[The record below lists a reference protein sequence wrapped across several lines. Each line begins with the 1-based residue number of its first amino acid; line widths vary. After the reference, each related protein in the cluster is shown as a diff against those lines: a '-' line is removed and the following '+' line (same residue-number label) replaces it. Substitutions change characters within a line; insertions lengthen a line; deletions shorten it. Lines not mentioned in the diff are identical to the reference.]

1 MSPWPSTIDT
11 SLDASIASVWQSPLD
26 SARAIWSNI
35 IGPDIVEVPL
45 GGQWHVVP
53 LDAFLTLPGI
63 PAGWEPLAGAIDYG
77 TAAYFGMPEDPSG
90 LESAGWT
97 LDDALL
103 HEMGHALGFVDQQDD
118 GSGLYDYAGNHMLS
132 AANVEF
138 AQARHGT
145 DDGDNRIEVFGDA
158 GGTMSGGRGNDSIT
172 GADGSEIIYGN
183 QGADLLTGAGNAD
196 TLYGGQDGDTLSG
209 GTGADV
215 LYGNL
220 GDDVLVGGDGLDTLF
235 GGQGSDTLVGG
246 EGDVLIGGRGND
258 VFVTAHPDSITDFR
272 PEEGDAIHAPVGL
285 IGVPPTY
292 DDGVIG

>member
-1 MSPWPSTIDT
+1 MTWQIT
-11 SLDASIASVWQSPLD
+11 LDARLAPVWRD
-26 SARAIWSNI
+26 AFDDATAMWS
-35 IGPDIVEVPL
+35 DIVEPDFQEIAI
-45 GGQWHVVP
+45 GAPKAVVP
-53 LDAFLTLPGI
+53 LDELLALRLPGV
-63 PAGWEPLAGAIDYG
+63 PANWSPLAMAWSDG
-77 TAAYFGMPEDPSG
+77 TTGYVGLPYDPSG
-90 LESAGWT
+90 LISAGWT
-97 LDDALL
+97 LGNTLA
-103 HEMGHALGFVDQQDD
+103 HEIGHLMGFADQQDD
-118 GSGLYDYAGNHMLS
+118 GSGLYDYGGNHMLS

-158 GGTMSGGRGNDSIT
+158 GGTMSGGHGADSIT
-172 GADGSEIIYGN
+172 GADGAEIIYGN
-183 QGADLLTGAGNAD
+183 QGADHLLGNAGSD